1 VSGTVRAFLAFEIP
15 ETVRSRLA
23 AFRNELRSDLPAA
36 RWTRPE
42 GWHLT
47 LKFLGE
53 TEPKMLDELT
63 SILEPALKGLG
74 VASAHLHGSGFFPTP
89 ANPRVAWFGG
99 DVDGSEPVVAAVEA
113 AAAAAGF
120 ARERRPW
127 STHVTLARLR
137 SRWPRS
143 AVERFLEWGRD
154 VDLGVFE
161 CAEVVLIE
169 SSLEP
174 GGAVYTP
181 LQRIPLA

>member
-1 VSGTVRAFLAFEIP
+1 MSETVRAFLAFEIP

-23 AFRNELRSDLPAA
+23 ALRYELRSDLPAA

-53 TEPKMLDELT
+53 TEPKTLEELT
-63 SILEPALKGLG
+63 AILEPALKGLG
-74 VASAHLHGSGFFPTP
+74 AVTAHLHGSGFFPTP
-89 ANPRVAWFGG
+89 ANPRVAWIGG
-99 DVDGSEPVVAAVEA
+99 DVNGSEPVVAAVEA
-113 AAAAAGF
+113 AAAAVGF

-127 STHVTLARLR
+127 SAHVTLARLR
-137 SRWPRS
+137 SRWPHS
-143 AVERFLEWGRD
+143 AVERFLEWGRN
-154 VDLGVFE
+154 VDLGTFE

-169 SSLEP
+169 SALEP

-181 LQRIPLA
+181 LERIPLA